1 MLEDFVLENLDSFD
15 DIDTS
20 DLDHLDST
28 SEDYSDFYETFTAS
42 DSFETD
48 DLENYDGISLE
59 NNPFNEDEGEINHK
73 ELYEHEHSSQ
83 ISFGLGCHCMVHGCG
98 CRSFEGTFG
107 CVCTNCHHGY
117 DKHY

>member
-1 MLEDFVLENLDSFD
+1 MLEDFVLDNLDSFD

-48 DLENYDGISLE
+48 DLENYDGISLDNIKINDTNYNIHKNPLINGVIIKKGKKIYKKIILI
-59 NNPFNEDEGEINHK
+59 NN
-73 ELYEHEHSSQ
+73 
-83 ISFGLGCHCMVHGCG
+83 
-98 CRSFEGTFG
+98 
-107 CVCTNCHHGY
+107 
-117 DKHY
+117 